1 MLDRNMDGAFA
12 FFVLYLLI
20 FRVVAL
26 QDELNRAG
34 EPQCNSQFDFD
45 LKVVENIHVASLK
58 ASEKE
63 LRHTVATLQET
74 VDTLQETIRDKSN
87 AVQLR

>member
-12 FFVLYLLI
+12 FFVLYLLM

-26 QDELNRAG
+26 QDGLNRAG

-45 LKVVENIHVASLK
+45 LKVVENIASLK
-58 ASEKE
+58 AAEKE

-74 VDTLQETIRDKSN
+74 VDTLQETIRGKSS
-87 AVQLR
+87 AVQFR